1 MAIGRARSACGR
13 AWAPMVLLAGVV
25 LTACSTVPDRP
36 DPDDGPE
43 AACRAFFQTMDQRV
57 EEAGVRDGIGAPPA
71 AYPYLRS
78 TRFLDSFAD
87 ALDESGVRDAWLDA
101 AQTLDREARLL
112 ELRHLEPEERGA
124 FPRPAGV
131 DDPEGAVDVCGDRL
145 RQADG
150 LEADDGPWRE
160 AADALSVPDE
170 YITWQRAVGVY
181 PVSRWFIRAGVA
193 TWQRG
198 VREDFTNQVAGET
211 PALRYL
217 PAAGDGDVAAG
228 ARLLADADLDALGWP
243 QLSETQWQEF
253 FRAVAPV
260 VEVERDAEHNRIG
273 RPSLTAEGLPQ
284 VDTGDPVVYAHASG
298 TRFGDQTLVQINY
311 TWWFTERPLDHWFD
325 LLGGRLDGLNLR
337 MTFSTDGELL
347 LVESM
352 HNCGC
357 YYQHYPV
364 QGLEA
369 RSSADY
375 AEPPLILPG
384 PGEPEEGERLRVHL
398 QDGSH
403 YVTRLAFAPV
413 PDHGE
418 TYALEP
424 YDTLRSLPR
433 EDGDR
438 ASLFQ
443 ADGLVT
449 GTERSERWF
458 FWVSGVPE
466 PGAMRQYHRHAT
478 AFVGRRHFDDADLLE
493 RIYRW
498 PGAD

>member
-1 MAIGRARSACGR
+1 MHHRVARHSCRLPCG
-13 AWAPMVLLAGVV
+13 PVVLLAGV
-25 LTACSTVPDRP
+25 LLAGCAAAP
-36 DPDDGPE
+36 DPPDPEDGPE
-43 AACRAFFQTMDQRV
+43 AACRAFFHGMDQRV

-78 TRFLDSFAD
+78 TRFLDSFTES
-87 ALDESGVRDAWLDA
+87 LDDPAVRGAWLDA
-101 AQTLDREARLL
+101 AQALDREARLL
-112 ELRHLEPEERGA
+112 EWQHLQEQERESI
-124 FPRPAGV
+124 PRPA
-131 DDPEGAVDVCGDRL
+131 DLEHPEAVIDACGDRL

-150 LEADDGPWRE
+150 LDADNGAWSE

-198 VREDFTNQVAGET
+198 VRTDFTNQVAEET

-228 ARLLADADLDALGWP
+228 ARLLAEADLNPLGWP
-243 QLSETQWQEF
+243 QLSETQWQEL

-260 VEVERDAEHNRIG
+260 VEVERNAEYNRIG
-273 RPSLTAEGLPQ
+273 RPSLTAEGLPD

-337 MTFSTDGELL
+337 LTFSTAGDLL

-357 YYQHYPV
+357 YHQHYPV

-384 PGEPEEGERLRVHL
+384 PGEPAQGERLRVHL

-413 PDHGE
+413 PDGGE
-418 TYALEP
+418 RYALTP

-433 EDGDR
+433 EGGGR

-443 ADGLVT
+443 PDGLVT

-478 AFVGRRHFDDADLLE
+478 AFLGRRHFDDADLLE

-498 PGAD
+498 PETE